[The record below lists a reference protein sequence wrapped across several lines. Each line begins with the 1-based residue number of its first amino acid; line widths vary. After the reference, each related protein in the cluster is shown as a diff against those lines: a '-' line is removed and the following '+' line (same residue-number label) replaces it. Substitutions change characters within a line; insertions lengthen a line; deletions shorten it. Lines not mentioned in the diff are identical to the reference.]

1 MSHREERGIAERARK
16 RTGMSALEKRE
27 AISQYLGTLAK
38 ATRIAPSAG
47 AKMLAEVWEAK
58 RRLDWGCTAL
68 VTVKA

>member
-1 MSHREERGIAERARK
+1 MSHKEERSIAERARG
-16 RTGMSALEKRE
+16 RTCMNALAKRE
-27 AISQYLGTLAK
+27 AISKYLGTLAK

-47 AKMLAEVWEAK
+47 ARMLADVWEAK